1 MKIIAVAFAAALAIG
16 ASMPVAQA
24 AQNPNAGGTSLKVN
38 TQGLL
43 HAADELSARRG
54 GGGGHGHGH
63 RGGGGRHGWHG
74 GGGGTDAVPGA
85 VIATGMADA
94 VMAGAATAATDTAAT
109 DGGLVIAFAGG
120 SGVTAGWS
128 RSAAGAAG
136 KAKSESSGASAG
148 AFSLLGVEI

>member
-1 MKIIAVAFAAALAIG
+1 MVIAAVADATAGMAAAVDGMAG
-16 ASMPVAQA
+16 MA
-24 AQNPNAGGTSLKVN
+24 AAAGGT
-38 TQGLL
+38 
-43 HAADELSARRG
+43 AMA
-54 GGGGHGHGH
+54 
-63 RGGGGRHGWHG
+63 
-74 GGGGTDAVPGA
+74 GGTDAVPGA

-128 RSAAGAAG
+128 RSVAGAAG

>member
-1 MKIIAVAFAAALAIG
+1 MKSVLARVAVAVVTDMVVAAA
-16 ASMPVAQA
+16 VADMAGMAVAVDDTAGMA
-24 AQNPNAGGTSLKVN
+24 A
-38 TQGLL
+38 
-43 HAADELSARRG
+43 AAD
-54 GGGGHGHGH
+54 
-63 RGGGGRHGWHG
+63 
-74 GGGGTDAVPGA
+74 GTAMADGMDAVTGA